1 MSETKGI
8 VTSIDGDYAMVSAD
22 DQGGCGRCHEKNGCG
37 GANVGRMFCSTP
49 QTWRVLNP
57 RGAKVGEEVRIV
69 VGDGAVSASAM
80 LIYVVPLASLIAGA
94 LLGSELAAEAGGII
108 GAVSGL
114 VLAWRWVS
122 YRQKQRYCDPRFHPH
137 IV

>member
-8 VTSIDGDYAMVSAD
+8 VTAIDGDYALVSAD
-22 DQGGCGRCHEKNGCG
+22 QRGCGRCHEKGGCG
-37 GANVGRMFCSTP
+37 GANVGRMFCDTQ

-57 RGAKVGEEVRIV
+57 RGAAIGEEVRIA
-69 VGDGAVSASAM
+69 VGDGAVSASAT
-80 LIYVVPLASLIAGA
+80 LIYVVPLLLLIAGA
-94 LLGSELAAEAGGII
+94 LLGSELAAEPGGII

-114 VLAWRWVS
+114 LIAWRWVA
-122 YRQKQRYCDPRFHPH
+122 YRQKQRHCDPRFHPH